1 MYSMFA
7 IIETGGKQYKVAP
20 QDKVTIELLDL
31 EPGADVVFEKVLLV
45 SEGEDVRVGSPAVD
59 GAKVTAKVVEQKRG
73 EKLIAFRKRRR
84 KDSKKKIGHRQHLT
98 VVEITAIQA

>member
-1 MYSMFA
+1 MFA

-20 QDKVTIELLDL
+20 QDKVTVELLDA
-31 EPGADVVFEKVLLV
+31 EAGAEVVFDNVLLV
-45 SEGEDVRVGSPAVD
+45 SEGQDVKVGKPAVD
-59 GAKVTAKVVEQKRG
+59 GAKVTAKVVEQTRG
-73 EKLIAFRKRRR
+73 DKVIAFKKRRR

>member
-1 MYSMFA
+1 MFA

-20 QDKVTIELLDL
+20 RDKVTVELLDA
-31 EPGADVVFEKVLLV
+31 EAGAEVIFDKVLLI
-45 SEGEDVRVGSPAVD
+45 SEGEDIKVGKPAVD
-59 GAKVTAKVVEQKRG
+59 GARVTAKVVEQTRG
-73 EKLIAFRKRRR
+73 DKVVAFKKRRR